1 MLTDLYITRKDFPAQ
16 ALTYT
21 PPERFISRDEIDKM
35 FKRGSGI
42 SEGKYSIYL
51 FFDTHSD
58 KKERITF
65 LKNHYGWGGSYT
77 GSYNENHD
85 AKGITFSHGDLSKP
99 YAKIE
104 IKWNEAEK
112 HIDRLIKNR
121 DYLSDAE
128 IENIP
133 NYEKEMLIL

>member
-1 MLTDLYITRKDFPAQ
+1 
-16 ALTYT
+16 
-21 PPERFISRDEIDKM
+21 M

-58 KKERITF
+58 TKERITF

-77 GSYNENHD
+77 GVYNENHD

-128 IENIP
+128 IKNIP
-133 NYEKEMLIL
+133 NYEKEQLILRIRQA